1 MAETVNELI
10 KEIKSSLGQD
20 RSSQKDE
27 IRVMRA
33 MLNDTSYEVDVYGKS
48 GVEGTYNPAKDF
60 RGMMVNIVSNT
71 TKVSREEAAGLVE
84 NYDVRKTDAETMVNV
99 SKQFIDTF
107 VHTGRKLPIG
117 GRAESNVSL
126 SLKTV
131 PTTTRVFNKKV
142 GVNDD
147 GSNRY
152 VGTPVTIP
160 AHEGI
165 RVHAPC
171 PSWVKL

>member
-10 KEIKSSLGQD
+10 KEIKGGLGQD

-33 MLNDTSYEVDVYGKS
+33 MLNDTTYEVDLYGKN
-48 GVEGTYNPAKDF
+48 GLENVYNPAKDF
-60 RGMMVNIVSNT
+60 RGMVANIVSST
-71 TKVSREEAAGLVE
+71 TKVPHQEAEKLVE
-84 NYDVRKTDAETMVNV
+84 GYDVRKTDAETMVNV

-117 GRAESNVSL
+117 GREESNVSL
-126 SLKTV
+126 SLKSV

-142 GVNDD
+142 GVNED

-171 PSWVKL
+171 PSWVK